1 MNIEIGQNQIKEH
14 FWMKNIKKCD
24 TKYVTVL
31 NLQIKDN
38 VSFVRSRNRGKYGN
52 KIYLKTAKLYA
63 DWIQMAHVASNK
75 TSRKH
80 GNETS
85 GFIRGG
91 VEIKTFA
98 VSCV

>member
-1 MNIEIGQNQIKEH
+1 
-14 FWMKNIKKCD
+14 
-24 TKYVTVL
+24 VTVL
-31 NLQIKDN
+31 SLQLKDN
-38 VSFVRSRNRGKYGN
+38 VSFVRSRNRGKYDN
-52 KIYLKTAKLYA
+52 EIYLKTAKLYA
-63 DWIQMAHVASNK
+63 DWIQRAHVASNS

-91 VEIKTFA
+91 VESKEFA